1 MVTNNETLTKIAQY
15 TNLVFCSHT
24 LFLTLSLSHAN
35 STFSSLYSFY
45 AFSLCWIR
53 LCLSLALSHS
63 LSLCMFVFFEN
74 PRHALYLSITPEIVF
89 GTHSRGEKE
98 MWSLKRTHLLDTLTQ
113 IDAKKEGKKYYREKK
128 KYTGATDIE

>member
-24 LFLTLSLSHAN
+24 LFLTLSLSHAY
-35 STFSSLYSFY
+35 STFSSFYFFY
-45 AFSLCWIR
+45 AFFLWWIR

-63 LSLCMFVFFEN
+63 LFLCMFVFFEN
-74 PRHALYLSITPEIVF
+74 PRHTLSLSITPEIVF